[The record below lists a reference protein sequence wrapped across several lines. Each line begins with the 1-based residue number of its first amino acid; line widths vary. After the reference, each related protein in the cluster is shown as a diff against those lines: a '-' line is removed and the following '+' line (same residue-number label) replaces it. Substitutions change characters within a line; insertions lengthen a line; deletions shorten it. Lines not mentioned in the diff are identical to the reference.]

1 MAQWFCHLGGQQYGP
16 IDESVLRQW
25 ILESRIKAT
34 DNVWSESMP
43 CLHLLKPSDDAI
55 QAFVRAIDDPLLA
68 FLDDTGDPA
77 TEKGHVFGDSA
88 GPV

>member
-1 MAQWFCHLGGQQYGP
+1 
-16 IDESVLRQW
+16 
-25 ILESRIKAT
+25 
-34 DNVWSESMP
+34 MP

-88 GPV
+88 GPA